1 MEKVAF
7 GRLQEGAMP
16 SVEYLLFSIMMLMF
30 LGAVIA
36 FSYFVVRP
44 LRIHWA
50 ITEAKKMVVNR
61 NISKS
66 WRFRNVWRTLA
77 TARNDLEAAE
87 LWRQLKDIREIN
99 ENWAE

>member
-1 MEKVAF
+1 
-7 GRLQEGAMP
+7 
-16 SVEYLLFSIMMLMF
+16 MMLMF

-36 FSYFVVRP
+36 FSYFVIRP

-50 ITEAKKMVVNR
+50 INEAKKMVVNR
-61 NISKS
+61 EIGNG
-66 WRFRNVWRTLA
+66 WRHRNVWRTLA

-87 LWRQLKDIREIN
+87 LWQRLRDIREIN